1 MAGVCGPALPYANV
15 TRNVTFMQ
23 EKGVD
28 ALYQIAEPQGGY
40 FTTAQALEAGVSRRL
55 LSHYAARGDL
65 ERVAYGIYR
74 LHRFPAH
81 RFGDLIA
88 TALWAGSGSAISYD
102 SALAVYGLGSAMP
115 AVIHI
120 TVPGAFRGKRPGV
133 VVHRAPLSS
142 AEIAIRDDVP
152 VTKLERTLGDV
163 AAAGDPSLARDAA
176 REAIERGLT
185 TRARLLETVDEH
197 PDRDHVRNVLGLPKA
212 KRTIPSRGDSL

>member
-1 MAGVCGPALPYANV
+1 
-15 TRNVTFMQ
+15 MQ
-23 EKGVD
+23 NKGVD
-28 ALYQIAEPQGGY
+28 ALYRIAEPQGGY
-40 FTTAQALEAGVSRRL
+40 LTTAQALEAGVSRRL

-74 LHRFPAH
+74 LHRFPVH

-88 TALWAGSGSAISYD
+88 TTLWAGRGAVVSHD

-120 TVPGAFRGKRPGV
+120 TMPHAFRGKRPGV
-133 VVHRAPLSS
+133 IVHRASLSS
-142 AEIAIRDDVP
+142 DEITLRDDVP
-152 VTKLERTLGDV
+152 VTKVERTLCDV
-163 AAAGDPSLARDAA
+163 AAAGDPSLVRDAT

-185 TRARLLETVDEH
+185 TRARLLEIVDEH

-212 KRTIPSRGDSL
+212 KRAVPSRGGSL

>member
-1 MAGVCGPALPYANV
+1 MRA
-15 TRNVTFMQ
+15 
-23 EKGVD
+23 KGID
-28 ALYQIAEPQGGY
+28 ALYPIAEPQGGY
-40 FTTAQALEAGVSRRL
+40 LTTAQALEAGVSRRL

-74 LHRFPAH
+74 LHRFPVH

-88 TALWAGSGSAISYD
+88 TALWAGPDSAVSHD

-120 TVPGAFRGKRPGV
+120 TVPRAFRGKRPGV
-133 VVHRAPLSS
+133 VVHRAPLPS
-142 AEIAIRDDVP
+142 AEITIRDDVP
-152 VTKLERTLGDV
+152 VTKLERTLGEV
-163 AAAGDPSLARDAA
+163 AVAGDPSLAHDAT

-197 PDRDHVRNVLGLPKA
+197 PDRDHVRNVLGLAKA
-212 KRTIPSRGDSL
+212 KRTVPSRGGALKSAGVASPGT

>member
-1 MAGVCGPALPYANV
+1 
-15 TRNVTFMQ
+15 MQ

-65 ERVAYGIYR
+65 ERVAYGHYR

-88 TALWAGSGSAISYD
+88 TALWAGPDSAVSHD

-120 TVPGAFRGKRPGV
+120 TMPRAFRGKRHRV
-133 VVHRAPLSS
+133 VIHRASLSS
-142 AEIAIRDDVP
+142 EEVTLRDDVP
-152 VTKLERTLGDV
+152 VTKVERTLRDV
-163 AAAGDPSLARDAA
+163 AVAGEPSLARDAA

-185 TRARLLETVDEH
+185 TRARLSETVDEH
-197 PDRDHVRNVLGLPKA
+197 PDRDHVRSVLGLPKT
-212 KRTIPSRGDSL
+212 KRAVPSPGGTL

>member
-1 MAGVCGPALPYANV
+1 
-15 TRNVTFMQ
+15 MQ
-23 EKGVD
+23 DKGID
-28 ALYQIAEPQGGY
+28 ALYRVAEPQGGY
-40 FTTAQALEAGVSRRL
+40 LTTAQALEAGVSRRL

-74 LHRFPAH
+74 LHRFPVH

-88 TALWAGSGSAISYD
+88 AALWAGPDGAVSHD

-115 AVIHI
+115 AVIHV
-120 TVPGAFRGKRPGV
+120 TVPRAFRGRRPGV

-142 AEIAIRDDVP
+142 AEVTIRDDVP
-152 VTKLERTLGDV
+152 ITKVERTLRDV
-163 AAAGDPSLARDAA
+163 AVAGDPSMARDAA

-197 PDRDHVRNVLGLPKA
+197 PDRDHVRNVFGLPKA
-212 KRTIPSRGDSL
+212 KRTVPSRGGSL

>member
-1 MAGVCGPALPYANV
+1 
-15 TRNVTFMQ
+15 MQ
-23 EKGVD
+23 DKGID
-28 ALYQIAEPQGGY
+28 ALYRIAEPQGGY
-40 FTTAQALEAGVSRRL
+40 LTTAQADEAGVSRRL

-88 TALWAGSGSAISYD
+88 TALWAGPGTAVSHD

-120 TVPGAFRGKRPGV
+120 TVPRAFRGKRHGV
-133 VVHRAPLSS
+133 TVHRASLSP
-142 AEIAIRDDVP
+142 AEITLRDDVP
-152 VTKLERTLGDV
+152 VTRVERTLCDV
-163 AAAGDPSLARDAA
+163 AVAGDPSSAREAG

-185 TRARLLETVDEH
+185 TRARLSDTVDEH
-197 PDRDHVRNVLGLPKA
+197 PDGDHVRNVLGLPKA
-212 KRTIPSRGDSL
+212 KRAVPSPGGTL